1 MEGGTSVGTNALL
14 TSTESSEILCRFGHH
29 MVVKLNHYP
38 SFKLSSYA
46 YVQKAP
52 RSLPHLSHSVF
63 CLLGFYN
70 YSVVSSQFS
79 LSQTKKKTNRVGNS
93 TVSKTLFISVAPTVL
108 PTFKRG
114 SLVFLGQQRDSL
126 V

>member
-1 MEGGTSVGTNALL
+1 MKHKPTIRLEKDSSCISIKTISVFYITKSKGNKNPDTETTQKEKAEKERKKERKRVDLVVEGDTSVGTNALL

-52 RSLPHLSHSVF
+52 WSLPHLSHSV
-63 CLLGFYN
+63 
-70 YSVVSSQFS
+70 
-79 LSQTKKKTNRVGNS
+79 
-93 TVSKTLFISVAPTVL
+93 VA
-108 PTFKRG
+108 F
-114 SLVFLGQQRDSL
+114 
-126 V
+126 